1 MSSVQAHRGRRR
13 GAVLGAIG
21 AIAVSCW
28 LAVTATSAQ
37 AQPRAQPAPQPNA
50 QPVPRAKPAADR
62 RIEIKRKLMAF
73 RAYRVTE
80 ELMLDETAAARV
92 FPLLTKYD
100 QKVDQLTV
108 ERVELNQ
115 ALRSPPADAKAI
127 DELIR
132 RTLANRRA
140 MVELDEQRLGELR
153 KVLTAAQTARLLVLL
168 PQIERQIKAQIRR
181 GMRQDSDPLTP
192 RQRKRD
198 RKANRDLMDFDDVE

>member
-1 MSSVQAHRGRRR
+1 MSSVQAHRGRRH
-13 GAVLGAIG
+13 GAVLGALG

-28 LAVTATSAQ
+28 LAVSSAQ
-37 AQPRAQPAPQPNA
+37 AQPSGQPRAQPNA
-50 QPVPRAKPAADR
+50 QPNAQQGKPGADR
-62 RIEIKRKLMAF
+62 RLEIKRKLMAF

-80 ELMLDETAAARV
+80 ELALDETAAARV

-108 ERVELNQ
+108 ERVELNK

-127 DELIR
+127 DDLIR
-132 RTLANRRA
+132 RALANRRA
-140 MVELDEQRLGELR
+140 LVELDEQRLGELR

-181 GMRQDSDPLTP
+181 GMRQDGDPLNP
-192 RQRKRD
+192 HPRKRN
-198 RKANRDLMDFDDVE
+198 RKADRDLMDLDDVE

>member
-1 MSSVQAHRGRRR
+1 MSSVQAHRGRRH
-13 GAVLGAIG
+13 GAVLGALG

-28 LAVTATSAQ
+28 LAVSSAQ
-37 AQPRAQPAPQPNA
+37 AQPSGPPNAQPNA
-50 QPVPRAKPAADR
+50 QQAKPGADR
-62 RIEIKRKLMAF
+62 RLEIKRKLMAF

-80 ELMLDETAAARV
+80 ELALDETAAARV

-108 ERVELNQ
+108 ERVELNK

-127 DELIR
+127 DDLIR
-132 RTLANRRA
+132 RALANRRA
-140 MVELDEQRLGELR
+140 LVELDEQRLGELR

-181 GMRQDSDPLTP
+181 GMRQDGDPLNP
-192 RQRKRD
+192 HPRKRN
-198 RKANRDLMDFDDVE
+198 RKADRDLMDLDDVE